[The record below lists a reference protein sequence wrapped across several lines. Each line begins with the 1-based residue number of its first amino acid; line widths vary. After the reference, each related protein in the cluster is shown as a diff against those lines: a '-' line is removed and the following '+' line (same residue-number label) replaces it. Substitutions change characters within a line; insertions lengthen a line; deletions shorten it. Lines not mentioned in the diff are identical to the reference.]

1 MLTRILFLVS
11 TLALVCGATGCLLEP
26 LTPEEEAALLAEM
39 ESSGMETSSL
49 GRGTDPEPSHPG
61 ASRADLSDSKGTSLR
76 TMRGS
81 TDATKPDPTP
91 WRSTGR
97 DGKPDPT
104 PWNAQ
109 QTEGETDTNT
119 GSGESIWGPSD
130 KPDPTPWKNV
140 L

>member
-11 TLALVCGATGCLLEP
+11 TLALMSGATGCLLEP
-26 LTPEEEAALLAEM
+26 LTPEEEAELLAEM
-39 ESSGMETSSL
+39 DRSGMEPSSV
-49 GRGTDPEPSHPG
+49 GRDSDPEPSHPE
-61 ASRADLSDSKGTSLR
+61 ASWPDLPGHGETTVR

-81 TDATKPDPTP
+81 TGATKPDPTP
-91 WRSTGR
+91 WLSTGR

-109 QTEGETDTNT
+109 SETETDDE
-119 GSGESIWGPSD
+119 SESIWGPSD
-130 KPDPTPWKNV
+130 KPDPTPWKNR